1 MNFGLCKALGN
12 VLDDLGDTIYKIDM
26 RNNGIS
32 DSDFAEVI
40 KGALQNPQIKSICL
54 RNNEFKEESL
64 E

>member
-1 MNFGLCKALGN
+1 LNFGLCKALGN

-40 KGALQNPQIKSICL
+40 KGAL
-54 RNNEFKEESL
+54 
-64 E
+64 